1 MPKVKGLYAD
11 LPKLLQRQA
20 VDLIM
25 LGYVMGYRHVSP
37 IPVLQI
43 KKGLEHFM
51 EDMGLSEDD
60 YPLESAMDTY
70 YRMLKEYN
78 KFNYGKCNKKRD

>member
-1 MPKVKGLYAD
+1 MPRTKGLYAD
-11 LPKLLQRQA
+11 LPKLLRRQA

-51 EDMGLSEDD
+51 EDMG
-60 YPLESAMDTY
+60 
-70 YRMLKEYN
+70 
-78 KFNYGKCNKKRD
+78 